1 MAAFFLL
8 GPVST
13 YKFNMSQATPTLSSL
28 SSSRLVSL
36 LTEMTSAKVTVS
48 GRHFSEKLGSFLDM
62 SDSITLSEA
71 HASLSRLSYEPLL
84 TEVADIQDVF
94 LHARRDMVAS
104 VTRSFSPGSSPLGIK
119 LPIRENN
126 NLADKP
132 LSFSPYHRFYAAHQ
146 RDLDIKVSSL
156 HCQIRDMVAGISP
169 GMAQLSLLDKV
180 LTETFV
186 SRTRKF
192 LNTVPRLLG
201 VHFENLAQAEGEST
215 DAWLDQFC
223 GDMKA
228 VLLAEIEVRLMPVL
242 GLVESA
248 AN

>member
-169 GMAQLSLLDKV
+169 AWRSCRYWIRFLQRHLYREPASFLTPSQDYWECILKTLHKRKAKV
-180 LTETFV
+180 QTPGLISFV
-186 SRTRKF
+186 
-192 LNTVPRLLG
+192 
-201 VHFENLAQAEGEST
+201 
-215 DAWLDQFC
+215 
-223 GDMKA
+223 
-228 VLLAEIEVRLMPVL
+228 EI
-242 GLVESA
+242 
-248 AN
+248 